1 LYFCVVFSTLLLLQW
16 FQEHIEC
23 DEKHEFQKPP
33 TVAQRVNFVGERLSG
48 IGGMGSAHLI
58 TGLKA

>member
-16 FQEHIEC
+16 FQEHIES